1 MMSAVNT
8 PRELAPEV
16 AFGTS
21 GLRASVQALSA
32 EVVQA
37 WTCCFL
43 AHMAARHP
51 EGQPD
56 RLLIGWDLRP
66 SSPDMVASAC
76 VAASLMGVEPVL
88 AGALPTPAL
97 ALACMQ
103 EGMPGLMVTGSH
115 IPFDMN
121 GIKFYTPEGEIS
133 KQDEATMAAW
143 PLAAAWYASQP
154 YADFA
159 GWLAVVKAQS
169 GHASKALQGYRER
182 YLGCFSGDA
191 LQGLRVGLY
200 QHSSVA
206 RDFLAELLPQLGA
219 EVILIG
225 RSDQF
230 VPIDTEA
237 VSSDDQRQFADWCRD
252 YALDALVST
261 DGDADRPLLCDGH
274 GNFIPGDQLGMI
286 TARYLGI
293 KTVVAPVSC
302 TSALESSGWFSMVQR
317 TRIGS
322 PFVIAAMQALSA
334 VEGAVAGFEAN
345 GGFLLGTDIVLGGR
359 VMTAL
364 PTRDSL
370 LPILCTLVASRVGG
384 GTLAGCVA
392 RLPQRFTRADRI
404 RSVPAAVSM
413 DLLARCA
420 DEAASLWRDS
430 FMSGIGRVVQVDQT
444 DGVRMT
450 LEQGGIVHFRA
461 SGNAPEL
468 RCYVE
473 AGAVA
478 EAEALLAVCMERLRA
493 HVAAV

>member
-1 MMSAVNT
+1 M
-8 PRELAPEV
+8 L
-16 AFGTS
+16 TS
-21 GLRASVQALSA
+21 L
-32 EVVQA
+32 
-37 WTCCFL
+37 
-43 AHMAARHP
+43 
-51 EGQPD
+51 
-56 RLLIGWDLRP
+56 
-66 SSPDMVASAC
+66 
-76 VAASLMGVEPVL
+76 
-88 AGALPTPAL
+88 
-97 ALACMQ
+97 
-103 EGMPGLMVTGSH
+103 
-115 IPFDMN
+115 
-121 GIKFYTPEGEIS
+121 
-133 KQDEATMAAW
+133 
-143 PLAAAWYASQP
+143 
-154 YADFA
+154 A
-159 GWLAVVKAQS
+159 GWLAVVQAQS

-274 GNFIPGDQLGMI
+274 GNFIPGDQLGMM
-286 TARYLGI
+286 TAHYLGI
-293 KTVVAPVSC
+293 KTAVAPVSC

-359 VMTAL
+359 IMTAL

-370 LPILCTLVASRVGG
+370 LPILCTLVASRGG
-384 GTLAGCVA
+384 EGTLADCVA

-404 RSVPAAVSM
+404 RSVPAAVST

-420 DEAASLWRDS
+420 DEAASMWRDS